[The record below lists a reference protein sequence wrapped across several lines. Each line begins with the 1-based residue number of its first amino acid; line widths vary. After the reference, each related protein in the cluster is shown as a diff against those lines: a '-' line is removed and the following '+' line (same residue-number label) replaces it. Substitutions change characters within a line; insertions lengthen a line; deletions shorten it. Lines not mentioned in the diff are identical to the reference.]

1 MLSLRFSTLPSFNLD
16 GGAVG
21 EQVLTSLSDL
31 VGYLGRFG
39 VDGPR
44 HLRNPSLAGRGK
56 LIGQGAQ
63 FEVFEDNVG
72 LMSGVV
78 FKRVRVDRLYGA
90 SIALDAE
97 ALNHLRTIE
106 REIKSLCDPVRR
118 LNHNIVDLFS
128 WGYDYP
134 TSDLRLRIPVLIMEK
149 ALCSLE
155 DAIRAERIR
164 ELDID
169 ASELPHYFSLDIA
182 SGLRSVHDSNLVH
195 GDLKPTNILIFRQ
208 ENGRVP
214 YIAKLSDFGSCIALD
229 DPWLSYSS
237 YRGTEGWRP
246 PEVSSLEG
254 SFLDSHLQ
262 QVDPKRLVKCDSY
275 VYGLVI
281 VALFLSCGDPAK
293 K

>member
-1 MLSLRFSTLPSFNLD
+1 
-16 GGAVG
+16 
-21 EQVLTSLSDL
+21 
-31 VGYLGRFG
+31 
-39 VDGPR
+39 
-44 HLRNPSLAGRGK
+44 
-56 LIGQGAQ
+56 
-63 FEVFEDNVG
+63 
-72 LMSGVV
+72 
-78 FKRVRVDRLYGA
+78 
-90 SIALDAE
+90 
-97 ALNHLRTIE
+97 
-106 REIKSLCDPVRR
+106 
-118 LNHNIVDLFS
+118 
-128 WGYDYP
+128 
-134 TSDLRLRIPVLIMEK
+134 MEK

-169 ASELPHYFSLDIA
+169 ASEIPHHFSLDIA

-246 PEVSSLEG
+246 PEVSSLDG

-293 K
+293 NTRFQVPGAAVSHSITTLSTLDLPPQLHQTLQRVAKSLLDRTPELRPDVHPDLLLCDVDSCQAW